1 MTEVRQLLRDIEV
14 FGGDLPVFDPR
25 TAPKTPAELYTEWLL
40 HALDAGVREPHAMT
54 LATAG
59 AAETRPRAP

>member
-25 TAPKTPAELYTEWLL
+25 TAPKTPTELYTEWLL